1 MLLSS
6 ISEPEVKPHDALFRL
21 ALELGESV
29 YGAVWLTARDRE
41 KWMDVYGQIEELGRM
56 PIAELRE
63 RYQEV
68 FGEQTA
74 TAHKHHLVRRIAW
87 RLQVL
92 AEGDLSERAHRRAMK
107 IADDRDLRVN
117 VPASAMQLGRV
128 AVKRRP
134 IQPDPRRPL
143 PGSVL
148 SRAFR
153 GQTIEV
159 KVRED
164 GFEYQGQRYGSLSA
178 VARAATGTRW
188 NGLIFFGLGKREMAK
203 PGKAHRS
210 AAR

>member
-1 MLLSS
+1 
-6 ISEPEVKPHDALFRL
+6 
-21 ALELGESV
+21 
-29 YGAVWLTARDRE
+29 
-41 KWMDVYGQIEELGRM
+41 MDVYGQIEELGRM
-56 PIAELRE
+56 RVGELRE

-68 FGEQTA
+68 FGEQTT
-74 TAHKHHLVRRIAW
+74 TAHKQHLVRRIAW

-92 AEGDLSERAHRRAMK
+92 AEGDLSERAHRRALK

-117 VPASAMQLGRV
+117 VPARVMQLRRA
-128 AVKRRP
+128 AVKRKP
-134 IQPDPRRPL
+134 IQPDPRRPR

-153 GQTIEV
+153 GQTVEV
-159 KVRED
+159 KVLED

-188 NGLIFFGLGKREMAK
+188 NGLVFFGLGKRCEAAER
-203 PGKAHRS
+203 GKAHRS